1 MRERGRKVQVDLMKR
16 VVELEQRIM
25 NLEKKLEE
33 KQTGKIPILQ
43 LLGEALAS
51 LLFGICIIGPLIT
64 GICALVVLLMSYL
77 DL

>member
-1 MRERGRKVQVDLMKR
+1 MQIDLMKR
-16 VVELEQRIM
+16 VIELEQRIM

-33 KQTGKIPILQ
+33 KQPRKIPPIR

-64 GICALVVLLMSYL
+64 GVCALVVLLMSYMNL
-77 DL
+77 